1 MNKARIYAIIGIAVV
16 AAAAG
21 IFSMLNQDLIDGQI
35 QDRIQIPGSNTAP
48 IPQVVPQIPEQ
59 PSKPSDDWA
68 EQPATFKDSTNH
80 IPEVVVSHNWTNGDA
95 LQACRLI
102 LEDPTILE
110 TSEQL
115 DLNWCREFVQAHTN
129 S

>member
-1 MNKARIYAIIGIAVV
+1 MNKVRIYAVIGIAVV

-21 IFSMLNQDLIDGQI
+21 VFFMLN
-35 QDRIQIPGSNTAP
+35 QDRIQIPNSNTNTAP

-68 EQPATFKDSTNH
+68 EQPAAFKDSKNH